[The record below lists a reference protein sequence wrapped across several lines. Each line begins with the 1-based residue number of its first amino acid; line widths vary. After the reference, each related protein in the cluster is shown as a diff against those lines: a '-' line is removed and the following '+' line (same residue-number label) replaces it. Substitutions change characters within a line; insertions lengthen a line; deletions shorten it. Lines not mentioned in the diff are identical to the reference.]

1 MAEMSEVFRTGFLT
15 IGSGMVLAL
24 FALRYRSTCVEIE
37 IVCIKIKRDVQLE
50 EKELEFTTNHQPTN
64 PLNNDIV

>member
-1 MAEMSEVFRTGFLT
+1 MEVSEVFLSSVLT

-24 FALRYRSTCVEIE
+24 FALCYKSKCVEIE
-37 IVCIKIKRDVQLE
+37 LGCIKIKRDVQLE

>member
-1 MAEMSEVFRTGFLT
+1 MEVSEVFLSSVLT

-24 FALRYRSTCVEIE
+24 FALCYRSKCVEIE
-37 IVCIKIKRDVQLE
+37 IGCIKIKRDVQLE

-64 PLNNDIV
+64 PINNDIV

>member
-1 MAEMSEVFRTGFLT
+1 MEVSEVFLSSVLT

-24 FALRYRSTCVEIE
+24 FALCYKSKCVEIE
-37 IVCIKIKRDVQLE
+37 IGCIKIKRDVQLE